1 MRSVLGKSETATST
15 IAANGGDLFIA
26 LYLLSQAIYE
36 FVKNQDEAIRESY
49 GHFNL
54 SGDDRALCVLVV
66 LGRRSHVVC
75 AKRSPKHKSIT

>member
-26 LYLLSQAIYE
+26 LYLSQAIYE

-75 AKRSPKHKSIT
+75 AKTSPKDKSIT